1 MELHKHEIKRI
12 TVTDNWFPCFEGNQV
27 IVHIHVYKFDDDVEY
42 NVLISAHG
50 ADDFGVELRYRSAY
64 KTSALSVY
72 DFWKMHI
79 FDKIPNGITVMWF
92 YEHGFI
98 PG

>member
-1 MELHKHEIKRI
+1 MELYKHDSKMI
-12 TVTDNWFPCFEGNQV
+12 TVEDCWFPCIKGNQV
-27 IVHIHVYKFDDDVEY
+27 GVHIKMYKFDDDAEY

-79 FDKIPNGITVMWF
+79 FDKIPNGITTRWF
-92 YEHGFI
+92 YERGFL